1 MEQIPAFRWRVEPYY
16 PAYAHLRLDHL
27 NGAATWMRLGGDIWK
42 AASLDQ
48 LRTCGVFTSWMQGL
62 ERPGE
67 HDAVQPVVLLGDQKE
82 SSVNRHPF
90 NENYEAFAIAV
101 ELADEIV
108 LARFSF
114 QDRPLTRT
122 VTRHRQKDARITVT
136 NASAV
141 RASSRLLAASTE
153 RNTNETMLAPSR

>member
-1 MEQIPAFRWRVEPYY
+1 MDAVWRRYLEGGQPRS
-16 PAYAHLRLDHL
+16 AAHVRVVHFVC
-27 NGAATWMRLGGDIWK
+27 ARP
-42 AASLDQ
+42 
-48 LRTCGVFTSWMQGL
+48 RTS
-62 ERPGE
+62 GE